1 MFNPQSLSEETASGS
16 AFCSDENWELRIEH
30 WSDSLYAGPCT
41 FSHYHRRMALT
52 ESEFRTESDKALE
65 NLNKSLGV
73 VAEEHDAEVMYQN
86 GVLTVEIEEPSPGK
100 MVISPNA
107 PVRQIW
113 ISAQSRSFKLD
124 WNGNAFVLPATS
136 ESLDTL
142 VGRLV
147 GEQLGVGAI
156 QL

>member
-1 MFNPQSLSEETASGS
+1 
-16 AFCSDENWELRIEH
+16 
-30 WSDSLYAGPCT
+30 
-41 FSHYHRRMALT
+41 MALT

-65 NLNKSLGV
+65 KLNRSLGV

-86 GVLTVEIEEPSPGK
+86 GVLTVEIEDPSPGK

-124 WNGNAFVLPATS
+124 WNGNTFVLPATS

-147 GEQLGVGAI
+147 GEQLGVGTI